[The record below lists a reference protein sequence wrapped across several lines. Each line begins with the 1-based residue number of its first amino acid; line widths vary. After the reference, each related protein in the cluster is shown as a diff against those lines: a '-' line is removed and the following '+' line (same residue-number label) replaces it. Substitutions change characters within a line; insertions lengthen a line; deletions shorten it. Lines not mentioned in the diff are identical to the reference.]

1 MALFTLYVSHL
12 TLITMQTFLTDKSKL
27 LREVKDYFMIGLG
40 LFIYSLGWSCFMLPY
55 QITMGGVTGISA
67 IVYYATGINMQF
79 TYLTINA
86 ILLLFALRILGW
98 KFCVKTIYAVAML
111 STLLTITQK
120 WFLDDN
126 GQFMQLL
133 GPGQDFMACVLGAC
147 CAGIGVGLAFTHNG
161 STGGMDIVNAII
173 NKFRNIS
180 FGRATMISDIVIIS
194 SCYFVFHDWR
204 RVMFGFVSLIIM
216 SVALDYYINS
226 TRGSVQF
233 LIFSNKYDEI
243 ADYINMK
250 LHRGV
255 TVLDGTGWYSKNPRK
270 VLVVLAK
277 RQDAVNLFRIIH
289 DIDPNAFVSQSNVT
303 GVYGEGFDKIKV
315 K

>member
-1 MALFTLYVSHL
+1 MQSFLLDKQKLF
-12 TLITMQTFLTDKSKL
+12 
-27 LREVKDYFMIGLG
+27 REVKDYFMIGLG

-67 IVYYATGINMQF
+67 IVYYATGINMQI
-79 TYLTINA
+79 TYLCINA
-86 ILLLFALRILGW
+86 MLLIFALRILGW

-120 WFLDDN
+120 WFVDDN

-173 NKFRNIS
+173 NKYRNIS
-180 FGRATMISDIVIIS
+180 FGRATMISDIIIIS

-204 RVMFGFVSLIIM
+204 RVMFGFVALIIM

-233 LIFSNKYDEI
+233 LIFSKKYDEI
-243 ADYINMK
+243 ADYINSK

-255 TVLDGTGWYSKNPRK
+255 TVLDGTGWYSKSPRK
-270 VLVVLAK
+270 VLVVLTK
-277 RQDAVNLFRIIH
+277 RQDAVNIFRIIH

-303 GVYGEGFDKIKV
+303 GVYGEGFDKIKI